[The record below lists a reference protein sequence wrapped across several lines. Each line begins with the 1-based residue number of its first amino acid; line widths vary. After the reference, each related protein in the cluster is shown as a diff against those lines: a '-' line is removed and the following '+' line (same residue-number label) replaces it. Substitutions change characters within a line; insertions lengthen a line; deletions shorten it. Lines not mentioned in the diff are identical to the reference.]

1 MSQLA
6 IRQLLI
12 DLTQP
17 FPLRWNADAFT
28 SAFMN
33 ALSLSFPAGEQF
45 FLDSVRDGL
54 KQLPE
59 GQQALFKEEVKG
71 FIGQEAT
78 HRRLHALYNRHLTDQ
93 GMVNHWEQRALK
105 RIAILKE
112 MDIRHSVAATAA
124 NEHYTAVFAHWLL
137 SNEWFFNNAEPR
149 LKTLWLWHAS
159 EESEHRCT
167 AFDMYQAMGGNE
179 EWRLRWMRRV
189 TWFFLL
195 DLLHQTINNLWH
207 DGSLFKWST
216 WRSGA
221 TMLFAKDGLM
231 RSNIPHW
238 KDYLRPDFHPEQHD
252 ASRSQAWLRDNTE
265 FFVPVTAA
273 ASA

>member
-17 FPLRWNADAFT
+17 FPLRWNGDAFT

-33 ALSLSFPAGEQF
+33 ALSLSFPVGEQF

-167 AFDMYQAMGGNE
+167 AFDMYQ
-179 EWRLRWMRRV
+179 RLAAFVRQRWLVSGKFRPVARLLQTRLSPFATPGPVVETMAATTRRRLH
-189 TWFFLL
+189 TGSTSCLIFL
-195 DLLHQTINNLWH
+195 
-207 DGSLFKWST
+207 
-216 WRSGA
+216 
-221 TMLFAKDGLM
+221 
-231 RSNIPHW
+231 IPQ
-238 KDYLRPDFHPEQHD
+238 RTTPC
-252 ASRSQAWLRDNTE
+252 
-265 FFVPVTAA
+265 
-273 ASA
+273 